1 MERRDGDGGR
11 PHRQDLLQ
19 LPQHGQGEPR
29 RQGGRRVSANQAQPS
44 FSDVV
49 IKKGEKKTKKQR
61 QRKSNKVGGDNVLKE
76 EADECEINGALNY
89 ETTAA
94 RSETKVEEEKLKLRR
109 TSSPTLM
116 TRASGSS

>member
-1 MERRDGDGGR
+1 M
-11 PHRQDLLQ
+11 
-19 LPQHGQGEPR
+19 
-29 RQGGRRVSANQAQPS
+29 
-44 FSDVV
+44 
-49 IKKGEKKTKKQR
+49 
-61 QRKSNKVGGDNVLKE
+61 LKE